1 MLFSHL
7 HQYERELSISRNLP
21 VVGGPI
27 HPAVLELGLRQ
38 VHIHRVFV
46 QQINAKNNDIL
57 TWLLEHT
64 FLTLIVSF
72 AE

>member
-27 HPAVLELGLRQ
+27 HPAVLELGLRSVVTSGILCPSLYQ
-38 VHIHRVFV
+38 GPKKWFAQHI
-46 QQINAKNNDIL
+46 
-57 TWLLEHT
+57 
-64 FLTLIVSF
+64 
-72 AE
+72 